1 MAHLSPALPRPASRA
16 PARSARPRR
25 ALSLVAGLAKAL
37 APAALLAS
45 LALPAAAQT
54 QIQWWH
60 AMSGPLGEKL
70 EKIAGDFNASQGEYK
85 VVPVF
90 KGSYPETMTGAIAA
104 FRARQHPAIVQVFE
118 VGTATMMAAK
128 GAVYP
133 VYKLMADAGEPFDPK
148 AYLPAVTGYYTDTAG
163 NMLSFP
169 FNSSTPILYVN
180 RDLFRKAG
188 LDPDAPPKT
197 WPQLEAAAHKLQAA
211 GVPCGFTTQWPS
223 WVNLENLSAW
233 HNVAIGTLENGLG
246 GTGTAL
252 TIDNDLTRHH
262 WAALAAWQKTRLFDY
277 GGRQAKAD
285 PKFFSGECAMSIG
298 SSAARAGILA
308 NAKFDLG
315 YGMMPY
321 WPQVQGAPQN
331 SIIGGATL
339 WVLTGRPQE
348 EYKGVAKFFAFLSRP
363 EVQAWWHQ
371 NTGYLPIT
379 QAAYDLSKAQGFY
392 EKNPGTDVSIRQMTL
407 KAPTP
412 NSKGLR
418 FGNFVQIRD
427 VIEEELESTLA
438 GQKTPEAALAAAQKR
453 GNELLRTFEKA
464 NP

>member
-1 MAHLSPALPRPASRA
+1 MVHSSRRGAL
-16 PARSARPRR
+16 
-25 ALSLVAGLAKAL
+25 KAL
-37 APAALLAS
+37 LGSALLTA
-45 LALPAAAQT
+45 LAQPAAAQT

-70 EKIAGDFNASQGEYK
+70 EKVAADFNATQGAYK
-85 VVPVF
+85 IVPVY
-90 KGSYPETMTGAIAA
+90 KGTYPETMTGAIAA
-104 FRARQHPAIVQVFE
+104 FRAKQHPAIVQVFE
-118 VGTATMMAAK
+118 VGTATMMSAK
-128 GAVYP
+128 GAIYP
-133 VYKLMADAGEPFDPK
+133 TYKLMADAGEPFDPK

-180 RDLFRKAG
+180 KDLFRKAG
-188 LDPDAPPKT
+188 LDPEAPPKT
-197 WPQLEAAAHKLQAA
+197 WPEMEAAALKVQAA

-233 HNVAIGTLENGLG
+233 HNVPVGTLENGLG
-246 GTGTAL
+246 GTGARL
-252 TIDNDLTRHH
+252 TIANPLTEKH
-262 WAALAAWQKTRLFDY
+262 WEALARWQKTKIFDY
-277 GGRQAKAD
+277 GGRQSKAD

-308 NAKFDLG
+308 NSKFELG

-321 WPQVQGAPQN
+321 WPDVAGAPQN

-339 WVLTGRPQE
+339 WVLTGRPAE
-348 EYKGVAKFFAFLSRP
+348 EYKGVAKFFGYLSRP

-379 QAAYDLSKAQGFY
+379 QAAYDLSRAQGFY

-407 KAPTP
+407 KAPTA

-418 FGNFVQIRD
+418 FGNFLQIRD
-427 VIEEELESTLA
+427 VIEEELEATLA
-438 GQKTPEAALAAAQKR
+438 GQKSAQAALAAAEAR
-453 GNELLRTFEKA
+453 GNEQLRAFEKA

>member
-1 MAHLSPALPRPASRA
+1 MARISSAFLSRSGALAT
-16 PARSARPRR
+16 
-25 ALSLVAGLAKAL
+25 LSLAVLAATL
-37 APAALLAS
+37 AE
-45 LALPAAAQT
+45 PAAAQT
-54 QIQWWH
+54 QVQWWH

-70 EKIAGDFNASQGEYK
+70 EKLATDFNASQSEYK
-85 VVPVF
+85 IVPVY
-90 KGSYPETMTGAIAA
+90 KGTYPEAMTGAIAA

-128 GAVYP
+128 GAIYP
-133 VYKLMADAGEPFDPK
+133 TYKLMADAGEPFDPK

-180 RDLFRKAG
+180 KDLFRKAG
-188 LDPDAPPKT
+188 LDPEAAPKT
-197 WPQLEAAAHKLQAA
+197 WPQMEAAAKTLQAA
-211 GVPCGFTTQWPS
+211 GVACGFTTQWPS

-233 HNVAIGTLENGLG
+233 HNVPIGTLENGLG
-246 GTGTAL
+246 GFGTTL
-252 TIDNDLTRHH
+252 TINNPLTVKH
-262 WAALAAWQKTRLFDY
+262 WGALADWQKTKVFDY
-277 GGRQAKAD
+277 GGRQSKAD

-298 SSAARAGILA
+298 SSAARAGVLA
-308 NAKFDLG
+308 NSRFEVG

-321 WPQVQGAPQN
+321 WPDVPGAPQN
-331 SIIGGATL
+331 AIIGGATL
-339 WVLTGRPQE
+339 WVLTGRPAA
-348 EYKGVAKFFAFLSRP
+348 EYKGVAKFFGFLSKP

-407 KAPTP
+407 HPPTA

-418 FGNFVQIRD
+418 FGNFVQVRD
-427 VIEEELESTLA
+427 VIEEELEATLA
-438 GQKTPEAALAAAQKR
+438 GQKTPEAALAAAEKR
-453 GNELLRTFEKA
+453 GNELLRAFEKA